1 MFTYVLCFQKQD
13 PLLTCHCAMAAPLRI
28 GLIGSTRGSS
38 SQLTFDSIKK
48 GDLNAEIV
56 VVVSNKK
63 DAGILERGQN
73 EGVKT
78 VHVPCKKG
86 TPRAEYDAEVTKVFR
101 EAGVELV
108 MMCGFMRIVS
118 PEFCKDWED
127 RCINIHPSLLPKHAG
142 GMDLE
147 VHKAVVDAGETESG
161 CTVHLVTEEVD
172 GGPVVVQ
179 RVVKVEP
186 GETPESLK
194 AKVQAEEGPA
204 FVDAIRKSPFY
215 REKKA

>member
-1 MFTYVLCFQKQD
+1 
-13 PLLTCHCAMAAPLRI
+13 MAALRI

-48 GDLNAEIV
+48 GELNAEIV

-118 PEFCKDWED
+118 PEFCKDWEG

-147 VHKAVVDAGETESG
+147 VHKAVLDAGETESG

-179 RVVKVEP
+179 RVVKVDP
-186 GETPESLK
+186 GDSPESLK

-204 FVDAIRKSPFY
+204 FVEAVRKSPFY
-215 REKKA
+215 REKMS